1 MKHCKVLIE
10 PIAESKHKEKGTKTD
25 NKVVHVE
32 KEEERDSEVEVMV
45 KRRWTKEGNK
55 LVTRCFYQSDPTRR
69 GYQKPMICIWREIG
83 TFEITEQRLVDQARV
98 VRTNEWLTE
107 VELEEIRRKML
118 TPRDGEENQEIND
131 IHVIEER
138 IQNESGPV
146 DPSETEIRVRVEIK
160 LQMKNALSLM
170 S

>member
-1 MKHCKVLIE
+1 M
-10 PIAESKHKEKGTKTD
+10 
-25 NKVVHVE
+25 
-32 KEEERDSEVEVMV
+32 
-45 KRRWTKEGNK
+45 
-55 LVTRCFYQSDPTRR
+55 
-69 GYQKPMICIWREIG
+69 
-83 TFEITEQRLVDQARV
+83 
-98 VRTNEWLTE
+98 
-107 VELEEIRRKML
+107 ELEEIRRKML

>member
-1 MKHCKVLIE
+1 
-10 PIAESKHKEKGTKTD
+10 
-25 NKVVHVE
+25 
-32 KEEERDSEVEVMV
+32 
-45 KRRWTKEGNK
+45 
-55 LVTRCFYQSDPTRR
+55 
-69 GYQKPMICIWREIG
+69 
-83 TFEITEQRLVDQARV
+83 
-98 VRTNEWLTE
+98 
-107 VELEEIRRKML
+107 ML
-118 TPRDGEENQEIND
+118 TPRNGEENQEIND